1 MINYTLKCD
10 QNHTFDSW
18 FKSAEAFEMLVK
30 KSMVVCSECGS
41 TKITKAIMTPS
52 VSTSRKKDKK
62 NQELEKKS
70 KIKNDILEL
79 KKKIEANSEYV
90 GNNFANEARS
100 MYLGE
105 TAERSIYGEAKADDA
120 KKLIDDGIPVMP
132 LPFLPAKKAN

>member
-41 TKITKAIMTPS
+41 TKITKAIMAPS

-62 NQELEKKS
+62 PQELEKKS

-105 TAERSIYGEAKADDA
+105 TPERSIYGEAKTDDA
-120 KKLIDDGIPVMP
+120 KKLIDDGIPVIP

>member
-41 TKITKAIMTPS
+41 TKITKAIMAPS
-52 VSTSRKKDKK
+52 VSTSRKKDNKPS
-62 NQELEKKS
+62 ELEKKS
-70 KIKNDILEL
+70 KLKNDILEL

-105 TAERSIYGEAKADDA
+105 TPERSIYGEAKTDDA

-132 LPFLPAKKAN
+132 LPFLPAKRAN

>member
-30 KSMVVCSECGS
+30 KSMLVCSECGS
-41 TKITKAIMTPS
+41 TKITKAIMAPS
-52 VSTSRKKDKK
+52 VSTSRKKDTKPP
-62 NQELEKKS
+62 ELEKKS
-70 KIKNDILEL
+70 KLKNDILEL

-105 TAERSIYGEAKADDA
+105 TPERSIYGEAKADDA

>member
-10 QNHTFDSW
+10 QNHSFDSW

-30 KSMVVCSECGS
+30 KSMVICSECGS
-41 TKITKAIMTPS
+41 TKITKAIMAPS
-52 VSTSRKKDKK
+52 VSTSRKKDNKPS
-62 NQELEKKS
+62 ELEKKS
-70 KIKNDILEL
+70 KLKNDILEL

-105 TAERSIYGEAKADDA
+105 TPERSIYGEAKADDA

>member
-41 TKITKAIMTPS
+41 TKITKAIMAPS

-105 TAERSIYGEAKADDA
+105 TPERSIYGEAKADDA

>member
-41 TKITKAIMTPS
+41 TKITKAIMAPS
-52 VSTSRKKDKK
+52 VSTSRKKENKPS
-62 NQELEKKS
+62 ELEKKS
-70 KIKNDILEL
+70 KLKNDILEL

-105 TAERSIYGEAKADDA
+105 TPERSIYGEAKTDDA

>member
-18 FKSAEAFEMLVK
+18 FKSTEAFEMLVK

-41 TKITKAIMTPS
+41 TKITKAIMAPS
-52 VSTSRKKDKK
+52 VSTSRKKDNKPS
-62 NQELEKKS
+62 ELEKKS
-70 KIKNDILEL
+70 KLKNDILEL

-105 TAERSIYGEAKADDA
+105 TPERSIYGEAKADDA

>member
-41 TKITKAIMTPS
+41 TKITKAIMAPS
-52 VSTSRKKDKK
+52 ISTSRKKDNKHPK
-62 NQELEKKS
+62 LEKKS
-70 KIKNDILEL
+70 KLKNDILEL

-105 TAERSIYGEAKADDA
+105 TPERSIYGEAKADDA

>member
-41 TKITKAIMTPS
+41 TKITKAIMAPN
-52 VSTSRKKDKK
+52 VSTSRKKDNKPS
-62 NQELEKKS
+62 ELEKKS
-70 KIKNDILEL
+70 KLKNDILEL

-105 TAERSIYGEAKADDA
+105 TPERSIYGEAKTDDA

>member
-10 QNHTFDSW
+10 QNHSFDSW

-41 TKITKAIMTPS
+41 TKITKAIMAPS
-52 VSTSRKKDKK
+52 VSTSRKKDNKPS
-62 NQELEKKS
+62 ELEKKS
-70 KIKNDILEL
+70 KLKNDILEL

-105 TAERSIYGEAKADDA
+105 TPERSIYGEAKADDA

>member
-10 QNHTFDSW
+10 RNHTFDSW

-41 TKITKAIMTPS
+41 TKITKAIMAPS
-52 VSTSRKKDKK
+52 VSTSRKKDTKPP
-62 NQELEKKS
+62 ELEKKS
-70 KIKNDILEL
+70 KLKNDILEL

-105 TAERSIYGEAKADDA
+105 TPERSIYGEAKTDDA